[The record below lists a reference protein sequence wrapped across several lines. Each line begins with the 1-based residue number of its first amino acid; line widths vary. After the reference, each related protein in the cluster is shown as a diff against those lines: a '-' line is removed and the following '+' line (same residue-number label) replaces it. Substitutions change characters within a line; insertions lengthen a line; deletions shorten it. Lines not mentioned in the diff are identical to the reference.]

1 MTEQKQIVNDSLSV
15 EQLIER
21 LAKVKDKSKLIYLT
35 QTGFLTDVVEDF
47 GCVADVDESTCVVLS
62 TDFVS

>member
-1 MTEQKQIVNDSLSV
+1 MAEPKQIVNNDLTV
-15 EQLIER
+15 EQLIEK
-21 LAKVKDKSKLIYLT
+21 LSKVKDKSKLIYLT

-47 GCVADVDESTCVVLS
+47 GCVADVDESACVVLS